1 MNRRSFLKL
10 VGLGAVGA
18 AVAKKIVEIPNR
30 RGMSVVKY
38 DGIKPRTCASGAS
51 ERYFMDEALTDD
63 EYDAIMKK
71 LAKRASDTMDAQIA
85 HVFNLRY

>member
-18 AVAKKIVEIPNR
+18 AVAKQ
-30 RGMSVVKY
+30 VVAE
-38 DGIKPRTCASGAS
+38 KPKSNSWAGG
-51 ERYFMDEALTDD
+51 ERYYMDEALTDD
-63 EYDAIMKK
+63 QYDAIMKK
-71 LAKRASDTMDAQIA
+71 LAKQASDTMDAQIA